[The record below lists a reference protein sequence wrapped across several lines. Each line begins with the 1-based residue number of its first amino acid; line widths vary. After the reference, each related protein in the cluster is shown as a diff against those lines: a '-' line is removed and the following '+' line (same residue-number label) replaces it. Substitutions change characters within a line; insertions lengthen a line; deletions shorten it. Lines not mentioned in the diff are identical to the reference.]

1 MAMGLK
7 TVIRRI
13 CKFLPKSPEL
23 ATALAMDEK
32 AHAGQGQNLNLND
45 VIDGS
50 YAPVD
55 VVDEAAE
62 IKEKTPAKTE
72 SQPQSANEPSKLEK
86 LDKVVAALKSAS
98 TVEALDEIYIR
109 AEVDLEDAELEV
121 ALHEYRQCK
130 DAIIEQGSL
139 V

>member
-1 MAMGLK
+1 
-7 TVIRRI
+7 
-13 CKFLPKSPEL
+13 
-23 ATALAMDEK
+23 MDEK

-55 VVDEAAE
+55 VVDEEVE
-62 IKEKTPAKTE
+62 IKEKAPAKTE
-72 SQPQSANEPSKLEK
+72 SQPQSPKELSKLEK

-98 TVEALDEIYIR
+98 TVEALDEVYIR
-109 AEVDLEDAELEV
+109 AEVDLEDAELEI
-121 ALHEYRQCK
+121 ALREYRLCK
-130 DAIIEQGSL
+130 DAIIKQGSL